1 MKCVQCGSELKPG
14 AKFCT
19 ACGAKQPENEEK
31 ICPNCGAALQ
41 AGARFCK
48 NCGGPVE
55 TSQPEA
61 QPAQTAPQSPEKKN
75 SKGKAAVIAVVAV
88 VLVAGIAAAVWAATR
103 PATKGDGEQ
112 PVSSAAGDTV
122 VQPDQIDSADIDLVA
137 DDTVELTGT
146 VRISTDNELFLD
158 WGEPMRIL
166 LTDDDGER
174 VQVSDVSSA
183 YLVNDGVSRLLWEE
197 LPLDQPVRIEG
208 ELEIEGTRLYL
219 YAEELTDT
227 DGSALVIQA
236 EQQPL
241 VQQEEILPQSDSRLL
256 TYSDIEGLTLQEINY
271 AKNEIYARH
280 GRKFSSKELQTYFA
294 SKSWYHGTIAP
305 EDFSDSVLSDTERK
319 NADFLAEVEFSIDP
333 NGYKLDA

>member
-1 MKCVQCGSELKPG
+1 MKCIQCGSELKPG
-14 AKFCT
+14 ARFFT
-19 ACGAKQPENEEK
+19 VCGAKQPEHEGK

-41 AGARFCK
+41 AEARFCK
-48 NCGGPVE
+48 NCGSPVE
-55 TSQPEA
+55 TPQPEV
-61 QPAQTAPQSPEKKN
+61 QTAQAAQQPPEKK
-75 SKGKAAVIAVVAV
+75 SGKGRVAAIAIVAV
-88 VLVAGIAAAVWAATR
+88 VLVIGIAAGVWAMTR
-103 PATKGDGEQ
+103 PATTAGSELPD
-112 PVSSAAGDTV
+112 SSAAGDAV
-122 VQPDQIDSADIDLVA
+122 VQPEQIDDADIDLVA

-146 VRISTDNELFLD
+146 VRISTENELFLD

-183 YLVNDGVSRLLWEE
+183 YLVNDGVSHSLWEE

-236 EQQPL
+236 EQQPP

-256 TYSDIEGLTLQEINY
+256 TYSDVDGLTLQEINY

-280 GRKFSSKELQTYFA
+280 GRKFSSKELQNYFD
-294 SKSWYHGTIAP
+294 SKFWYHGTIAP
-305 EDFSDSVLSDTERK
+305 EDFSDSMLSETERK
-319 NADFLAEVEFSIDP
+319 NAEFLAEVEFSIDP